1 MKTEMIFY
9 ILIFCSL
16 FSAFMFSIR
25 LFIANKILILN
36 LIKKHAIAIFTF
48 QLKMN
53 ERLVTPRYIEY
64 INRNLT
70 SAGFNRI
77 KNAKIFICIQEYLFL
92 LSFIGLSIFFNARFA
107 LVFSIILLFLPI
119 FLLKRNVQKRQSM
132 ILLDLPFHIDL
143 LTICID
149 AGIDFA
155 AALERIIKNGKP
167 GPLMDEFNITLRKIK
182 MGTSRGDAL
191 MEMAER
197 INLNELSSII
207 SAIVHADKMGTG
219 MSNVLRIQANNLRI
233 KRFQKAEKLAAEAPV
248 KMMLPLLLFIFP
260 SVFIILLSPIILRIL
275 HSL

>member
-1 MKTEMIFY
+1 
-9 ILIFCSL
+9 
-16 FSAFMFSIR
+16 
-25 LFIANKILILN
+25 
-36 LIKKHAIAIFTF
+36 
-48 QLKMN
+48 MN

-155 AALERIIKNGKP
+155 AALEKIIKNGKP

-248 KMMLPLLLFIFP
+248 KMLLPLLLFIFP